1 MTPPDLHLDHSIL
14 CLSLLLTGTGKKGS
28 QIRVSAYPRLSRH
41 GLKKPFRSGKC
52 PLDAGLVGGWFGKA
66 VREGQGNA
74 HEIQNFTVPVLLLV
88 LVKIRQIY
96 FDNIEKNLT
105 GFKI

>member
-1 MTPPDLHLDHSIL
+1 MLVTPPDLHLDHSIL
-14 CLSLLLTGTGKKGS
+14 CLSLLLTGTGKKGN

-41 GLKKPFRSGKC
+41 GLEKPFRSAEC
-52 PLDAGLVGGWFGKA
+52 PPDAGLVGGWFGQ
-66 VREGQGNA
+66 VGQRNA

-96 FDNIEKNLT
+96 FDNIEK
-105 GFKI
+105 KPYWV